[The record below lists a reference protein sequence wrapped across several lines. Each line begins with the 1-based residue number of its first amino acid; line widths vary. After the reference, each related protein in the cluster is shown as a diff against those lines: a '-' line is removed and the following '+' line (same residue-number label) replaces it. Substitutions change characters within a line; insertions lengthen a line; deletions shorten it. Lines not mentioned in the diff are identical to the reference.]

1 MTDDQVYMNGY
12 NNAIDELM
20 EIVQSWLELGSKDY
34 CVDRSDNTP
43 WVNLFSLAKLADELK
58 W

>member
-20 EIVQSWLELGSKDY
+20 EIVSTWVELASEEFYLDSKNNSWVSLM
-34 CVDRSDNTP
+34 
-43 WVNLFSLAKLADELK
+43 SLAKLSDELK